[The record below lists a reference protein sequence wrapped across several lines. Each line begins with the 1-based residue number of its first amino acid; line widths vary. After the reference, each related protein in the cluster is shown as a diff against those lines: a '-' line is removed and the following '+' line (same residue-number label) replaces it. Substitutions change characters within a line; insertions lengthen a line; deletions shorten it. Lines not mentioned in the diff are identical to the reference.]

1 MPEVISS
8 NTGWSP
14 PRARIV
20 PAAYAPTPLGLA
32 GTAAFGGLSTI
43 SFGSVGTAT
52 AEAPTAAFEKRYYI
66 QGQLPNGYYLGGALP
81 VRVWIEGSDFVAEQP
96 QLRLHAYG
104 QDQVDAM
111 LQLGERLVRQL
122 ERLNAA
128 AEKISPRLARDRDWL
143 RQLITHNA

>member
-1 MPEVISS
+1 MPEVIPSS
-8 NTGWSP
+8 TSWSP
-14 PRARIV
+14 SRARLV
-20 PAAYAPTPLGLA
+20 PTPYAPTPLGLG
-32 GTAAFGGLSTI
+32 GTAAFGELSGI
-43 SFGSVGTAT
+43 SVGSAGTVP
-52 AEAPTAAFEKRYYI
+52 AEATTAAFEERYYI
-66 QGQLPNGYYLGGALP
+66 QGQLPNGYYLNGALP

-128 AEKISPRLARDRDWL
+128 GDKISPRLARDRAWL